1 MEASQNVS
9 IFFWDSFDKSW
20 DIRMIHYLVRVKMA
34 AVSFVLMD
42 EGGLIGSNSVVFVNG
57 LINWRE
63 TTVSCAHCLL
73 LFASLIL
80 ESGQQN
86 WETFGYTVGN
96 SMKRWNVFHFLLLFF
111 PFVCDSSPSPPE
123 GAKVCANK
131 ESCWQQIVSA
141 QCWCQGWNK
150 LACACMNP
158 Q

>member
-96 SMKRWNVFHFLLLFF
+96 SMKRWNVFHFLLLSF
-111 PFVCDSSPSPPE
+111 PLSATQVLLPPKVPKFVLIKKVVDSKLFPPN
-123 GAKVCANK
+123 ADAR
-131 ESCWQQIVSA
+131 
-141 QCWCQGWNK
+141 GWNK
-150 LACACMNP
+150 LAC
-158 Q
+158 

>member
-57 LINWRE
+57 LINWQE

-86 WETFGYTVGN
+86 WETFEYIWIHCGKFN
-96 SMKRWNVFHFLLLFF
+96 EKMKCLSFSSTFF
-111 PFVCDSSPSPPE
+111 SFVCDSSPSPPE

-141 QCWCQGWNK
+141 QCWCQGVEY
-150 LACACMNP
+150 C
-158 Q
+158 